1 MKKTVIQL
9 PQALAFAQQM
19 SDLSQK
25 KYAAI
30 RRVLEEQGYANAP
43 LTEKIEGHRNLF
55 AIRIMT
61 GDNERFFYC
70 YAMEDIIFIL
80 CGYEKRKSNIPSK
93 ELAKALAIKKE
104 IGL

>member
-9 PQALAFAQQM
+9 SQALAFAQEM

-25 KYAAI
+25 KYVAI
-30 RRVLEEQGYANAP
+30 CKILGEQGFANSP
-43 LTEKIEGHRNLF
+43 LTEKLEGQSNLF

-61 GDNERFFYC
+61 SGNERFFYC
-70 YAMEDIIFIL
+70 YAIEDIIFIL
-80 CGYEKRKSNIPSK
+80 CGYEKKTNHIPSK